1 MITDTMSPGQV
12 AAFDQ
17 ALAAYREAVVAFVH
31 MTGEPGALREAE
43 ARLREAGH
51 DAATGLI
58 TLPVAAVHFTDIR
71 SDGARMAAVSGSILG
86 GEVWVSW
93 SGRCFR
99 FGCDSRTYDA
109 YDLIQVKA

>member
-1 MITDTMSPGQV
+1 MITDTMTPGQV

-17 ALAAYREAVVAFVH
+17 ALAAYREAVRAFVS
-31 MTGEPGALREAE
+31 MTGKPGQLREAE
-43 ARLREAGH
+43 AELRRAGH

-58 TLPVAAVHFTDIR
+58 TLPIAAVHFTDIR
-71 SDGARMAAVSGSILG
+71 ADGARMAAINGSLLG
-86 GEVWVSW
+86 GETWVSW

-99 FGCDSRTYDA
+99 FGCDTRTYDA